1 MRHQPELSAE
11 RKGLLRLKL
20 EANARRM
27 GRLEYLASLP
37 PELSAYLAGCQII
50 QPPELEAI
58 LRLFLILPDGI
69 GIDRERPEGYL
80 FREFAWPEKA
90 LQAAQATGFSHDHAP
105 AYFFA
110 SGSNP
115 IYRVPFGW
123 VRQNL
128 ASLFRPEVGVI
139 TQDRSAGLVI
149 SNYCGY
155 LAEDRNPA
163 EEVYELAVRGH
174 HRTGAPSVAV

>member
-1 MRHQPELSAE
+1 MRHQPELITE

-20 EANARRM
+20 EANARRR

-37 PELSAYLAGCQII
+37 PELSAYLAECQII
-50 QPPELEAI
+50 QPPELGAI
-58 LRLFLILPDGI
+58 LRLFLIFPDGI
-69 GIDRERPEGYL
+69 GRDRERPAGYL
-80 FREFAWPEKA
+80 FREFAWSEKA

-110 SGSNP
+110 GGSNP

-123 VRQNL
+123 VRRNL
-128 ASLFRPEVGVI
+128 AALWRTELGVV

-155 LAEDRNPA
+155 LAEDHNPA
-163 EEVYELAVRGH
+163 EEVYELAAWGH
-174 HRTGAPSVAV
+174 DRA